1 MRRLGFFPSLLLASQ
16 YTLTIADTLSIT
28 NVPASPTG
36 SSAPTKPFGS
46 NNINSAVVIPVIVVS
61 VSVFVAVLLILC
73 LKVPVPKRFLHPA
86 RDDDSTLRPA
96 EISHLRFS
104 WLHRR
109 RRSRPTIWPHSVYN
123 GQDFE
128 SGKCGELEMRRL
140 EDMTGFPGPFRNV
153 PLSQRDAEK
162 MSQARMEEEAE
173 AKIREMLE
181 RMGPADRARASEQLI
196 YGQTDELRDKTI
208 GAPF

>member
-1 MRRLGFFPSLLLASQ
+1 
-16 YTLTIADTLSIT
+16 
-28 NVPASPTG
+28 
-36 SSAPTKPFGS
+36 
-46 NNINSAVVIPVIVVS
+46 
-61 VSVFVAVLLILC
+61 
-73 LKVPVPKRFLHPA
+73 
-86 RDDDSTLRPA
+86 
-96 EISHLRFS
+96 
-104 WLHRR
+104 
-109 RRSRPTIWPHSVYN
+109 
-123 GQDFE
+123 
-128 SGKCGELEMRRL
+128 MRRL